1 MVGSHEEIIGYV
13 SQSVVTGCVLNQEVG
28 NIIDF
33 PKPTE
38 FDFNVI
44 TPGKVK
50 KSDSLCT
57 HFIFQLLVDI
67 II

>member
-1 MVGSHEEIIGYV
+1 VVGSREEIAGYV
-13 SQSVVTGCVLNQEVG
+13 GQSVVTGCVLNQEVG

-33 PKPTE
+33 PKPSG

-44 TPGKVK
+44 TTGKVK

-57 HFIFQLLVDI
+57 HFIFQLVVDI